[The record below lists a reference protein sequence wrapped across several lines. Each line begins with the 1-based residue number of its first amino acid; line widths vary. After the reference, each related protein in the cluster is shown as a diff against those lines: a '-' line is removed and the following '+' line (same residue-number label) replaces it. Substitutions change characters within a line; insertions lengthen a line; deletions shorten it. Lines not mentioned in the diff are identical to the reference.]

1 MTSSW
6 DITLLQNSLR
16 LWLHQFKKTHKMSPA
31 LKWCQMQLYFSR
43 DLLCHSYKKSGSS
56 FCGREVRWMSE
67 FSKRLCWTFWLWRCS
82 CCKPSFC
89 VRFLGFHLQLELAS
103 ESWLSRTSVNIFWD
117 LLGVVCNGLTCL
129 FVNVPEQSKWESPVH
144 LWRRE
149 DDGSQASPSQ
159 MRVLGT
165 NFFKLAF

>member
-1 MTSSW
+1 MITSVQKDPQNVTSFKVMSNAIVLFTW
-6 DITLLQNSLR
+6 PLMPRLQEEWLFI
-16 LWLHQFKKTHKMSPA
+16 LWKRQ
-31 LKWCQMQLYFSR
+31 
-43 DLLCHSYKKSGSS
+43 
-56 FCGREVRWMSE
+56 VRWMSE

-89 VRFLGFHLQLELAS
+89 VRFLGFHPQLELAS

-117 LLGVVCNGLTCL
+117 LWGVVCNGLTCL